1 MVRDGAK
8 DEARQHFKLAIEAGS
23 GSARCHIEYAKL
35 AQSMVM
41 YGEGPISDPK
51 DLGPA
56 LQRALDVVNRGEPAV
71 VDVVTQ
77 PR

>member
-1 MVRDGAK
+1 MGV
-8 DEARQHFKLAIEAGS
+8 
-23 GSARCHIEYAKL
+23 
-35 AQSMVM
+35 

-56 LQRALDVVNRGEPAV
+56 IKRALDVVNRGEPAV